1 MVWLLL
7 SVLLLMLM
15 MELRIWRAVAKL
27 IYRTGRDRLTP
38 ANQKD

>member
-7 SVLLLMLM
+7 AVLIVMVL